1 MVYTRHSKKGIDVG
15 RHRCGVCRGKL
26 EYVGSYNADGS
37 KKKEREANG
46 FSLFVKA
53 NYDSVK
59 NQMSDV
65 KTKRAII
72 SLNDSRDGRIDLTA
86 YTGYSSGG
94 SSTGS
99 RKTSKDKDKDRNS
112 NPKGSARKNSKAA
125 PKMTDVM
132 KQLGLMY
139 KEMNISSS
147 GAANVAAAEEVL

>member
-1 MVYTRHSKKGIDVG
+1 
-15 RHRCGVCRGKL
+15 
-26 EYVGSYNADGS
+26 
-37 KKKEREANG
+37 
-46 FSLFVKA
+46 
-53 NYDSVK
+53 VK

-112 NPKGSARKNSKAA
+112 NPKGSARKSSKAA